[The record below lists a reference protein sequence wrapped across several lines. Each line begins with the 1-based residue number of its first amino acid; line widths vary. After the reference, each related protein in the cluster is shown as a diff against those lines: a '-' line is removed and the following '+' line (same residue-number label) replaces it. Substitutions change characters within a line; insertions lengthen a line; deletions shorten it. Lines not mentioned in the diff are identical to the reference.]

1 MPLSLKVL
9 RFAVVGVSTAALYYA
24 LLYGSVEALG
34 VNATLAS
41 SLVYVLVLGFNYLMH
56 HSWTFSQSTAH
67 THTLSRYL
75 VMVFCGF
82 LLNAVIMYGGV
93 SLAGLNYLLVQGA
106 AMFSV
111 IVWNFSVSLLWVFR
125 S

>member
-1 MPLSLKVL
+1 MPLLLKVF
-9 RFAVVGVSTAALYYA
+9 RFGVVGLSTAALYYA

-34 VNATLAS
+34 LNATLAS
-41 SLVYVLVLGFNYLMH
+41 SGVYVLVLGFNYLMH

-75 VMVFCGF
+75 LMVFCGF
-82 LLNAVIMYGGV
+82 MINAVIMYAGV
-93 SLAGLNYLLVQGA
+93 SLAGMNYLLVQGA
-106 AMFSV
+106 AMLSV
-111 IVWNFSVSLLWVFR
+111 ISWNFTVSLLWVFR